1 MMQQNDIVGKTV
13 RGCAWAMLGLSML
26 FCWSL
31 TVHNWTVQQ
40 LSKHAPSEVADQ

>member
-1 MMQQNDIVGKTV
+1 MKHQNNIVGKTV
-13 RGCAWAMLGLSML
+13 RGVAWSVLGLSML

-40 LSKHAPSEVADQ
+40 LSKDAPSKVTNQ